1 MKINSYLISDNSNNL
16 LGTENDIKLIYNLFN
31 SFFKNNSNSVYLKW
45 DKPNIFLNNFL
56 IKVIKNNTSN
66 DNKIII
72 YFSGHSNKRGEL
84 FINNKKFK
92 CIDFLNFI
100 NNLKLNNINVLFI
113 IDSCYSEKF
122 IENLKFKYIN
132 KIEYLVSC
140 QKNQT
145 SKEILVEY
153 NNKKVV
159 HGIFTFYL
167 YKILKKNNGIINI
180 ENIIN
185 NPIFKYIDKKFNQK
199 IIYQCI

>member
-16 LGTENDIKLIYNLFN
+16 LGTENDTKLIYNLFN
-31 SFFKNNSNSVYLKW
+31 SFFNNNSNSVYSQW
-45 DKPNIFLNNFL
+45 NKPNIFFNNFFL
-56 IKVIKNNTSN
+56 KILKNNTSN
-66 DNKIII
+66 NHIII
-72 YFSGHSNKRGEL
+72 YFSGHSNKDGEII
-84 FINNKKFK
+84 INNKFFNSVS
-92 CIDFLNFI
+92 FLNFI
-100 NNLKLNNINVLFI
+100 NNLQLKNINVLFI

-122 IENLKFKYIN
+122 IKNIKFKYIN

-140 QKNQT
+140 KKNQT

-153 NNKKVV
+153 DNKKIV

-167 YKILKKNNGIINI
+167 YKILKKNNGINNI
-180 ENIIN
+180 FNVVN